1 MVTSIYLNKTTLIG
15 YVDKQFVTITDQE
28 VEQKAK
34 AMEQLYVILTL
45 QFPGFFVPKPTKRML
60 KTLKEGLNGEKREV
74 MKGYVKRLADYQ
86 YLI

>member
-34 AMEQLYVILTL
+34 AME
-45 QFPGFFVPKPTKRML
+45 
-60 KTLKEGLNGEKREV
+60 
-74 MKGYVKRLADYQ
+74 
-86 YLI
+86 